1 MPSAC
6 WNSSVAACYL
16 WLSLKR
22 PICSSQDLCAPVP
35 TLLSS
40 STPPALSALL
50 IKRQSHWLSSVFLE
64 TSPSACLR
72 TFAPPLCLPA
82 VSFRLPFLPWHVPG
96 NASAQRSFLL
106 ALPGPPH
113 SCIDSQAWH
122 IFLWASFA
130 AHRSLSLPSL
140 LFNLLVCLL
149 RERMLSKDK
158 GFVSPKTE
166 PDSWQCS
173 LNVYGE
179 NGPASDC

>member
-1 MPSAC
+1 M
-6 WNSSVAACYL
+6 
-16 WLSLKR
+16 
-22 PICSSQDLCAPVP
+22 
-35 TLLSS
+35 
-40 STPPALSALL
+40 
-50 IKRQSHWLSSVFLE
+50 
-64 TSPSACLR
+64 
-72 TFAPPLCLPA
+72 
-82 VSFRLPFLPWHVPG
+82 SFRLPFLQWRVPG

-106 ALPGPPH
+106 VLPGPPH

-149 RERMLSKDK
+149 RECMLSKDK

-179 NGPASDC
+179 NGPASDCQSEVLSLSHFSHSWLHEECYHCLCLHLSFLWVSLRNWSSSDLFVQNQL